1 MTQNTLEAPR
11 RAPSL
16 QEATRVW
23 ARIGLLSFGGPAAQ
37 IALMHREIVEERG
50 WLTEQQ
56 FLNALSFCMLL
67 PGPEAMQL
75 ATYAGW
81 RLHGGL
87 GGLIAGLLF
96 VLPGAA
102 VILALASI
110 YAALGDVPLVGAL
123 FFGIKAAVLVI
134 VIEALLRVAKKALVE
149 RRHWVIAGLAFLG
162 IFVLALPFPLVVLLA
177 GAYGAL
183 SAVQP
188 SAETSA
194 PVQISLGQTLR
205 TAALWLGI
213 WALPFVVLAG
223 LSAPAILT
231 DVGLF
236 FSKLAV
242 VTFGGAYAV
251 LAYMAQD
258 VVSQFGWL
266 EPGEM
271 VDALGLAETTPGPLI
286 LVTEFVG
293 FLAGFHAG
301 GFPLALAS
309 ALIALWVTFAPCFL
323 WIFVG
328 APYIEW
334 ISSQPRLRGALRAI
348 TAAVVG
354 VILNLSIWFALHVI
368 FAEVRQVHYGVV
380 TFWQPNFASI
390 EGLAVAL
397 FALCSL
403 LAFRFHWSILQ
414 ILALSALLGG
424 ALRLAF

>member
-1 MTQNTLEAPR
+1 MTQNTVEAPR

-123 FFGIKAAVLVI
+123 FFGVKAAVLVI

-223 LSAPAILT
+223 LSAPALLT

-380 TFWQPNFASI
+380 TLWQPTLASI

-424 ALRLAF
+424 ALQLAF